1 MHRLKHRPGLLPG
14 GFAIVLAFALALWPG
29 PVPAQTDPLAPT
41 GRWSANTRGSAPLP
55 PMGWNSWNA
64 FYSDIDEE
72 KVLASATILVDSGL
86 AAMGYRHV
94 NIDDG
99 WWLKRRQPDGRMVI
113 RTDKFPSAA
122 IGPGDHTSFRPLT
135 DRLHAMGLRAG
146 IYSDI
151 GRNSCGQVYT
161 PNLANQP
168 EGTIAEREVG
178 LYGHVDQDIE
188 LYFAE
193 WGFDLIKVDGCGIR
207 GLSAETDHVRSGNY
221 REFAPLIDMNTLGRT
236 DIAAVQAL
244 YTEVGEALHR
254 HNPDGD
260 YLFSVCLWGSSN
272 VRAWG
277 KNLGNISR
285 TSDDITPQWT
295 RMLTNLD
302 TVSTRALYAGPGA
315 WNDPDMLFVGSGDF
329 DADHMT
335 EARSH
340 FALWAIMNAPLIIG
354 FDLRKATPEQLAL
367 FGNPGLVALNQD
379 PAGHQAVPAYQSG
392 DLQIFVKTLANGEK
406 GVVIVNRGLAPI
418 DAQLSAGH
426 LKFRG
431 DAEVTLTDLWSG
443 DRQTFIG
450 ELPVRLE
457 PRETLVFRATGAR
470 TLPGGLYV
478 SEQPGDVNPA
488 EDGVTTPR
496 HDPAIHRGV
505 IGWQGTRGSGEHPQY
520 GGFGGAQADRSP
532 FGEPLRIAGTRFDT
546 GIGTL
551 ANSRIEVRNRGYARF
566 AANVGIDDSAGP
578 GERSVT
584 FFVYGDGRLLA
595 HSGPQPFGAPPQPM
609 EVDIRG
615 FALIELVVRSDAN
628 ALEPLPVVWGDAA
641 LLRWDRNG
649 GGTSARGGSGL

>member
-1 MHRLKHRPGLLPG
+1 MRFVKHRPGWRLRL
-14 GFAIVLAFALALWPG
+14 FAALATGLALLAPA
-29 PVPAQTDPLAPT
+29 VAIAQTDPLAPT

-72 KVLASATILVDSGL
+72 KIMASATILVDSGL
-86 AAMGYRHV
+86 AQRGYRYV

-99 WWLKRRQPDGRMVI
+99 WWSKRRQSDGRMVI
-113 RTDKFPSAA
+113 RTDKFPSAVA
-122 IGPGDHTSFRPLT
+122 GPGDQTSFRPLT
-135 DRLHAMGLRAG
+135 DRLHAMGLKAG

-151 GRNSCGQVYT
+151 GRNSCGQVFT

-178 LYGHVDQDIE
+178 LHGHVDRDIA

-193 WGFDLIKVDGCGIR
+193 WGFDLIKVDACGIR
-207 GLSAETDHVRSGNY
+207 GLGAGTDHVRKGDY
-221 REFAPLIDMNTLGRT
+221 RAFPPLIDINALGRT

-244 YTEVGEALHR
+244 YHEVGEALHR

-277 KNLGNISR
+277 KNIGNISR

-302 TVSTRALYAGPGA
+302 TVSSRALYAGPGA

-354 FDLRKATPEQLAL
+354 FDLRKATPEQIAL
-367 FGNPGLVALNQD
+367 FGAPGVVALNQD
-379 PAGHQAVPAYQSG
+379 AAGHQAVPAYQSG
-392 DLQIFVKTLANGEK
+392 DLQIFVKTLADGAK
-406 GVVIVNRGLAPI
+406 GVAIFNRGLAAV
-418 DAQLSAGH
+418 DAQLSARH
-426 LKFRG
+426 LKFRD
-431 DAEVTLTDLWSG
+431 DAEVMLTDLW
-443 DRQTFIG
+443 TG
-450 ELPVRLE
+450 EQQGFTGEASFRLE
-457 PRETLVFRATGAR
+457 PRQTLMFRASGERMLAD
-470 TLPGGLYV
+470 GLYV

-488 EDGVTTPR
+488 EDGVATPQ
-496 HDPAIHRGV
+496 HDPAIHRSV
-505 IGWQGTRGSGEHPQY
+505 IGWHGTRGSGEHPQY

-532 FGEPLRIAGTRFDT
+532 FGEPLRIAGARFDT
-546 GIGTL
+546 GVGAL
-551 ANSRIEVRNRGYARF
+551 ANSRIEVRNHGFTRFTAR
-566 AANVGIDDSAGP
+566 VGIDDSAVVR
-578 GERSVT
+578 ERPVT
-584 FFVYGDGRLLA
+584 FFIYGDGRLLA
-595 HSGPQPFGAPPQPM
+595 RSEPQRFGAAPQAM
-609 EVDIRG
+609 DVDISG
-615 FALIELVVRSDAN
+615 ASIVEMVVRSDG
-628 ALEPLPVVWGDAA
+628 EPGGSLPVVWGDAA
-641 LLRWDRNG
+641 MVR
-649 GGTSARGGSGL
+649 

>member
-1 MHRLKHRPGLLPG
+1 MRPLPNRVG
-14 GFAIVLAFALALWPG
+14 PSLRRRFVALAAGLALLTPG
-29 PVPAQTDPLAPT
+29 VAAAQTDPLAPT
-41 GRWSANTRGSAPLP
+41 GRWSANTRGAAPVP

-72 KVLASATILVDSGL
+72 KIMASATILVDTGL
-86 AAMGYRHV
+86 AARGYRHV

-99 WWLKRRQPDGRMVI
+99 WWLKRRQSDGRMVI
-113 RTDKFPSAA
+113 RTDNFPSA
-122 IGPGDHTSFRPLT
+122 IVGPGDQTSFRPLT

-161 PNLANQP
+161 PNFANQP
-168 EGTIAEREVG
+168 EGTVAEREVG
-178 LYGHVDQDIE
+178 LHGHVDQDIR

-207 GLSAETDHVRSGNY
+207 GLAADTDHVRQDHY
-221 REFAPLIDMNTLGRT
+221 REFPPLIDMNALGRT

-244 YTEVGEALHR
+244 YEEVGQALHD

-277 KNLGNISR
+277 KNLGNLSR

-302 TVSTRALYAGPGA
+302 TVSTRALYAGPGS

-329 DADHMT
+329 DAAHMT

-340 FALWAIMNAPLIIG
+340 FALWAILNAPLIIG
-354 FDLRKATPEQLAL
+354 YDLRKATPEQIAL

-379 PAGHQAVPAYQSG
+379 PAGHQAVPAYQSSE
-392 DLQIFVKTLANGEK
+392 LQIFVKTLADGDK
-406 GVVIVNRGLAPI
+406 GVAIFNRGLAAI
-418 DAQLSAGH
+418 ETQLSARH
-426 LKFRG
+426 LKFRD
-431 DAEVTLTDLWSG
+431 DAEVSLTDLWTG
-443 DRQTFIG
+443 ERQTFTG
-450 ELPVRLE
+450 ETAFRLE
-457 PRETLVFRATGAR
+457 PRQTLVFRASGAR
-470 TLPGGLYV
+470 ALPDGLYV
-478 SEQPGDVNPA
+478 SEVPGDVNPA
-488 EDGVTTPR
+488 EDGVTTPQ

-532 FGEPLRIAGTRFDT
+532 FGEPLRIAGTRFDS
-546 GIGTL
+546 GIGAL
-551 ANSRIEVRNRGYARF
+551 ANSRLEVRNHGYARLT
-566 AANVGIDDSAGP
+566 ARVGIDDSAVSR
-578 GERSVT
+578 ERPVT
-584 FFVYGDGRLLA
+584 FLIYGDGRLLA
-595 HSGPQPFGAPPQPM
+595 RSEPQAFGAAPQALD
-609 EVDIRG
+609 VDIRDV
-615 FALIELVVRSDAN
+615 AILEMVVRAEGE
-628 ALEPLPVVWGDAA
+628 AVAALPVVWGDAA
-641 LLRWDRNG
+641 LLR
-649 GGTSARGGSGL
+649 